1 MIDSLKMLQTLGWEE
16 SCDLEFK
23 AAKGGLPRSLWE
35 TYSAMANTQGGVIL
49 LGVKDD
55 GTIEGF
61 PDPVKQKRDFW
72 NTVNNRGKVSL
83 NLLSDTDVSEVAYEE
98 KTLLAIRVPEATR
111 YQKPVFIGMNP
122 MGGTYRRNYEGD
134 YVCSDSEVSRMMAD
148 ASDQPADSKV
158 LEQFGME
165 DIDTPSL
172 QQYRQRLA
180 SHKPT
185 HPWLSEDDKGLL
197 SKLGGWRRDRITG
210 AEGLTVAGL
219 LMFGREESI
228 REAVPT
234 YHVDYREK
242 MSDDPAV
249 RWSDRLTMDGTWA
262 GNLFQFYL
270 KTIQRLFAD
279 LKLRFELDSDLFRK
293 GETEVHEAI
302 REALVNALIH
312 ADYRGQGGVII
323 EKYPDRFDFSNP
335 GVLLVGMDQLFRGSV
350 SECRNKSLQ
359 TMFMMIGGAEKAGS
373 GIDKI
378 YKGWKSQHWRY
389 PMIRLHMNPD
399 RVDWRLLMVSLIP
412 DESLGRLQAMFG
424 ESTFSALGKEEVL
437 ALVTADAE
445 ACVDN
450 LRMRQITAWHAADV
464 TRLLQGLVGRGFL
477 EQDGQGRWTKYQLP
491 SSIHNDSSSIHNDS
505 SSIHNDSS
513 SIHNDS
519 SSIHN
524 NSDAVHS
531 VFHQTGVLESELAH
545 LESIAASIKSCGR
558 IRPEKMETVI
568 IELCMERYLTR
579 RQLATLLDRNA
590 AGLLSRYLTP
600 MVRHGILRL
609 KYPETPN
616 REDQAYTSAE
626 YPAQLED

>member
-1 MIDSLKMLQTLGWEE
+1 MMIDSLKMLQTLGWEE

-23 AAKGGLPRSLWE
+23 AAKGGLPRRLWE

-55 GTIEGF
+55 GTIEGV
-61 PDPVKQKRDFW
+61 PDPAKQKKDFW

-83 NLLSDTDVSEVAYEE
+83 NLLSDADVSEVPCEE

-158 LEQFGME
+158 LDQFGLD

-197 SKLGGWRRDRITG
+197 AKLGGWRRDRITG

-228 REAVPT
+228 REAVPS

-242 MSDDPAV
+242 MSDDPSV

-412 DESLGRLQAMFG
+412 DESLNRLQAMFG

-445 ACVDN
+445 SCVDN
-450 LRMRQITAWHAADV
+450 LRMRQITGWHAADV

-491 SSIHNDSSSIHNDS
+491 SSIHNGS

-531 VFHQTGVLESELAH
+531 VFHQIGVSESELAH
-545 LESIAASIKSCGR
+545 LECIAASIKSCGR
-558 IRPEKMETVI
+558 IRPEKMEAVI

-600 MVRHGILRL
+600 MVRHGILQL
-609 KYPETPN
+609 KYPDTPN

-626 YPAQLED
+626 YPAKLQD